1 MKRWR
6 RNIVF
11 NYRYSQLCTCVVILL
26 FFFVGILG
34 GQFWISSILEWL
46 CVFLYMTLTMLIMTA
61 LPSQDQITL
70 SLHIRHKKQ

>member
-1 MKRWR
+1 M
-6 RNIVF
+6 
-11 NYRYSQLCTCVVILL
+11 CTCVVVLL
-26 FFFVGILG
+26 FFCVGILG
-34 GQFWISSILEWL
+34 GKFWISSILEWL